1 MNYPNP
7 PSPEITTKEK
17 PAFKEITSEL
27 LRELEN
33 ALNNA
38 TLWKE
43 QVNLSLKGVKRILEV
58 ITGMDFFQKANEI
71 DERLRGIVK
80 WLENSSD
87 GLQTKMREYE
97 SYFTDFNTSMKSNE
111 QEVTAILNANAEN
124 IKSEVKKL
132 ENQIIETTTRL
143 LTSYQ
148 IFLNQARD
156 NANNQ
161 ITENKTQSLEAINQA
176 KTTANNEISTNKT
189 QAITNINEAKES
201 ATTQINADKTQAI
214 NNINEAKESA
224 TTQINADKTQA
235 INNINEAK
243 ESATTQI
250 NADKTQAITNINE
263 AKESANNE
271 ISTNKTASLEAL
283 KQEKQEATSE
293 INEAKKTAFN
303 ELLETLK
310 PKFSGLFAGVYYIK
324 NVIYIQGGWEQKVK
338 DLSDYALEKSKKY
351 EIEVFFHFSSSQIL
365 EPSAVF
371 GLKVQE
377 GFLKESIQKITHKYT
392 LQTYHT
398 KLLVENVSGVL
409 GLYHGYFRGSNKTI
423 ITSIKELPNDAI
435 VSKVSDGSD
444 FANAIPIV
452 KNLNDI
458 TTTETTNTRS

>member
-97 SYFTDFNTSMKSNE
+97 SYFNDFNTSMRSNE
-111 QEVTAILNANAEN
+111 QEVTNILNANTEN

-132 ENQIIETTTRL
+132 ENQLIETATRL

-148 IFLNQARD
+148 IFLNQAK
-156 NANNQ
+156 
-161 ITENKTQSLEAINQA
+161 ES
-176 KTTANNEISTNKT
+176 ANNEISTNKT
-189 QAITNINEAKES
+189 ESLEAITLAKTTASNEIS
-201 ATTQINADKTQAI
+201 NNKTQAI
-214 NNINEAKESA
+214 NNINEAKENA
-224 TTQINADKTQA
+224 TNQINTNKQEVL
-235 INNINEAK
+235 NNI
-243 ESATTQI
+243 T
-250 NADKTQAITNINE
+250 
-263 AKESANNE
+263 
-271 ISTNKTASLEAL
+271 
-283 KQEKQEATSE
+283 QEKQQATSE
-293 INEAKKTAFN
+293 ITEAKKTAFN

-310 PKFSGLFAGVYYIK
+310 PKFSGLFAGVYYIR
-324 NVIYIQGGWEQKVK
+324 NVIYIQGGWEQKIK

-351 EIEVFFHFSSSQIL
+351 EIEVFFQFV
-365 EPSAVF
+365 SAKIVEKDSVF
-371 GLKVQE
+371 GLKTNE
-377 GFLKESIQKITHKYT
+377 GFLKESIQKITHKYVS
-392 LQTYHT
+392 QIYY
-398 KLLVENVSGVL
+398 KKFLVESVSGVL
-409 GLYHGYFRGSNKTI
+409 GLYHGYFYGNINYFNEAI
-423 ITSIKELPNDAI
+423 ITSIREIPNDTI
-435 VSKVSDGSD
+435 ISKVSNGSN
-444 FANAIPIV
+444 FTNATMIV
-452 KNLNDI
+452 QNLNDTND
-458 TTTETTNTRS
+458 TTQTTRS